1 MVLKTHKRRE
11 LLMIKHAKRPK
22 KYKVLEK
29 LKKLGIKKRR
39 LTNKE
44 LELLFKGLHVKY
56 CRNLEDN
63 IINDSYIIANLQKTI
78 AFQQKTIEDQ
88 KEFAKGLIDKYED
101 EAENYQKANTQ
112 LALNVDELK
121 TRLFGK
127 FERKLKDF
135 ALRPDKKKDN

>member
-1 MVLKTHKRRE
+1 
-11 LLMIKHAKRPK
+11 MIPKQPK
-22 KYKVLEK
+22 KPRQTK
-29 LKKLGIKKRR
+29 LLLG
-39 LTNKE
+39 
-44 LELLFKGLHVKY
+44 
-56 CRNLEDN
+56 
-63 IINDSYIIANLQKTI
+63 LQKTI
-78 AFQQKTIEDQ
+78 TFQQKIIEDQ
-88 KEFAKGLIDKYED
+88 KEFTKGLIDKYED

>member
-1 MVLKTHKRRE
+1 
-11 LLMIKHAKRPK
+11 MIKDTKRPK
-22 KYKVLEK
+22 KFKVLDK

-63 IINDSYIIANLQKTI
+63 IVNDSCIIANLQETLH
-78 AFQQKTIEDQ
+78 FQQKTIDNNKKAVQ
-88 KEFAKGLIDKYED
+88 TLIDKYED
-101 EAENYQKANTQ
+101 EAENYQKINTQ
-112 LALNVDELK
+112 LTLNVDELK

-135 ALRPDKKKDN
+135 ALRPDKKRDN

>member
-1 MVLKTHKRRE
+1 
-11 LLMIKHAKRPK
+11 MIKHTKWPK
-22 KYKVLEK
+22 KFKVLEK
-29 LKKLGIKKRR
+29 YKKLGIKKRR

-78 AFQQKTIEDQ
+78 HFQQKTINNH
-88 KEFAKGLIDKYED
+88 KKVVNTLIDRYED
-101 EAENYQKANTQ
+101 EAENYQKINTQ
-112 LALNVDELK
+112 LTLNVDELK

-127 FERKLKDF
+127 FEMKLKDL
-135 ALRPDKKKDN
+135 ALRPDKERDN

>member
-1 MVLKTHKRRE
+1 
-11 LLMIKHAKRPK
+11 MIKHTKWPK
-22 KYKVLEK
+22 KFKVLEK
-29 LKKLGIKKRR
+29 YKKLGTKKRR

-63 IINDSYIIANLQKTI
+63 IVNDSCIIANLQETLH
-78 AFQQKTIEDQ
+78 FQQKTIEDQ

-101 EAENYQKANTQ
+101 EAENYQKINTQ
-112 LALNVDELK
+112 LTLDVDELK

-135 ALRPDKKKDN
+135 ALRPDKKRDN